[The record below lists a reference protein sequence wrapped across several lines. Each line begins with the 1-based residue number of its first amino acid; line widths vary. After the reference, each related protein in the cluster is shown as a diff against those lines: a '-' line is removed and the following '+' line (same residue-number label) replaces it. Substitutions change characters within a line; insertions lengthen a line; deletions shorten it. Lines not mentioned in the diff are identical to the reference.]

1 MLAFLAVFF
10 AACKNTMEECSECR
24 QKRPVLTSVVAISG
38 TSYVTIEDATNNPD
52 QVQSSLISINENP
65 TVGSLMN
72 ALSTTR
78 AVNPPEGEQVIAL
91 ALFYTEAMPD
101 LSIATPSAILVYHGA
116 NVVTHATLWINESN
130 VFVKETTLSGITNF
144 VSKVDMYKINQV
156 KALHAQ
162 KMVILLDHTKLSPNP
177 YPTVFQVKLGIAYEA
192 AAPSGGLGG
201 GKGPGPCSNNFDCS
215 EAIDGWCMYKEKQN
229 GPTTARC
236 QSSKCPSD
244 NVNGILDLNGY
255 TVTQNDMDYLYKIR
269 NSFLLNSSKG
279 MQYID
284 DYYYSSAFLQN
295 NISLEMAL
303 NMYNLYGA
311 DFFNKLS
318 NFDVVAY
325 DSQIAIEPA
334 EALVLLEIC
343 YEASLLGADTR
354 FQSIIAS
361 VRSDINL
368 YTNKTILEV
377 KNDF

>member
-1 MLAFLAVFF
+1 MLISIAVIIS
-10 AACKNTMEECSECR
+10 ACKNTVEECKQCN
-24 QKRPVLTSVVAISG
+24 QKREVVTNSIAIAG
-38 TSYVTIEDATNNPD
+38 NPYVTIEDVVKKSD

-65 TVGSLMN
+65 TVGTLM
-72 ALSTTR
+72 STLTASR

-91 ALFYTEAMPD
+91 CLFYTEVTPD
-101 LSIATPSAILVYHGA
+101 LSIATPSAILVYHGI
-116 NVVTHATLWINESN
+116 NVVTNATLWININN

-144 VSKVDMYKINQV
+144 VSKVDMYRINQI

-177 YPTVFQVKLGIAYEA
+177 YPTIFQVKLGIAYEA

-201 GKGPGPCSNNFDCS
+201 SKGPGPCSNNFDCPQT
-215 EAIDGWCMYKEKQN
+215 DNGWCMYKEKQN
-229 GPTTARC
+229 GPTTTRC
-236 QSSKCPSD
+236 QTPICPSD
-244 NVNGILDLNGY
+244 NVNGVLDLNGY

-269 NSFLLNSSKG
+269 NAFLLNSPKG

-295 NISLEMAL
+295 NISLDLAL

-325 DSQIAIEPA
+325 DNQIAIEPA
-334 EALVLLEIC
+334 EAVVLLEIC
-343 YEASLLGADTR
+343 DKASLLNNDVR
-354 FQSIIAS
+354 FQSIIAN
-361 VRSDINL
+361 VRADINR